1 MVWTNEISVL
11 ASSWLPYWMA
21 IMSEVKMA
29 VRHGIA
35 TISLSLENVVR
46 LDFYFFLVE
55 MILQFWSFQRNQ
67 LAARMPNQDM
77 HKVN

>member
-1 MVWTNEISVL
+1 
-11 ASSWLPYWMA
+11 MA
-21 IMSEVKMA
+21 TKSEVKMA

-35 TISLSLENVVR
+35 TISLNLENVAR
-46 LDFYFFLVE
+46 LDFHFFLVE

-67 LAARMPNQDM
+67 LAARKPNQDM